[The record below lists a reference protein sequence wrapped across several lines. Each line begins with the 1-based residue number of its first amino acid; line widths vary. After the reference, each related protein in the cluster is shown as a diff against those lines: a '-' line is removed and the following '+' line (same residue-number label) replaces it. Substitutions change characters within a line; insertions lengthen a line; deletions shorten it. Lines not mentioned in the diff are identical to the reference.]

1 MDKKF
6 IRIKS
11 IPPFSKCISAK
22 TLYFISVSQKCN
34 IFGQVKVEYMQL
46 LKNIKALFPHNI
58 SPSISSLFYSFYGG
72 DSQKYYLMCFLLTCL
87 RQQSVDTYSPSS
99 IGGQKK
105 TYVLMNTFLRKYNKC
120 TQSTH
125 CLALAVS
132 NGSWCFYYCIKYLT
146 AFVIKKLKIPLLS
159 SQAKGAIK
167 VPFSKLYPLQLIK
180 YAMQEV
186 RESELIWS
194 SESPKKK
201 RKTVLFP

>member
-1 MDKKF
+1 
-6 IRIKS
+6 
-11 IPPFSKCISAK
+11 
-22 TLYFISVSQKCN
+22 
-34 IFGQVKVEYMQL
+34 MQL
-46 LKNIKALFPHNI
+46 LKTMKAL
-58 SPSISSLFYSFYGG
+58 SPNNTSYSISTLFYVLLFYSFYSRG
-72 DSQKYYLMCFLLTCL
+72 SQKYYLMWLSSKLFKVAVYSYLQSRQYWGLGKNL
-87 RQQSVDTYSPSS
+87 R
-99 IGGQKK
+99 
-105 TYVLMNTFLRKYNKC
+105 LMNTFLRKYNKC

-167 VPFSKLYPLQLIK
+167 VPFSKLYPFQLIK

-194 SESPKKK
+194 SESPRKKK
-201 RKTVLFP
+201 KNRKTVLSP